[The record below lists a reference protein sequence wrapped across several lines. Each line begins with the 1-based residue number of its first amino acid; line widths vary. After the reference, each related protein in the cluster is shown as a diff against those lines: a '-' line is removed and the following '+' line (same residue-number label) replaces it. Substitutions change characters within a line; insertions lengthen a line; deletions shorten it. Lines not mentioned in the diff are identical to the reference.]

1 MKYLVY
7 KNDGVFSPLLITEDY
22 LDGAILSLCLAS
34 GFVGEIP
41 ETFEAFEQE
50 ITKDGATYTIG
61 CAELVDEHIGNVDY
75 DEISREIV
83 DDEGVFKM
91 VITHSD
97 TAPPVPEPVVHKI
110 PTLLVVDRL
119 VEMNKFDEVAAA
131 LKANKP
137 NERDFVR
144 FTLANYIYSDNA
156 EVLTLFAALGVD
168 ASVVLAPESDGV

>member
-1 MKYLVY
+1 MTYIVY
-7 KNDGVFSPLLITEDY
+7 KNDGVFAPLTITEIY
-22 LDGAILSLCLAS
+22 SDGAISSCVKAF

-41 ETFEAFEQE
+41 DTFEAFEQE
-50 ITKDGATYTIG
+50 ITKNGATYTIG
-61 CAELVDEHIGNVDY
+61 CAELVDEHIGNTEF
-75 DEISREIV
+75 DEVSREII
-83 DDEGVFKM
+83 DDSGVFKM
-91 VITHSD
+91 VFTHSD

-119 VEMNKFDEVAAA
+119 VKMGKFDEVAAA

-168 ASVVLAPESDGV
+168 ASVILAPESAEV

>member
-1 MKYLVY
+1 MTYLVY
-7 KNDGVFSPLLITEDY
+7 MNDGAFASLTTTERYD
-22 LDGAILSLCLAS
+22 DGTISSCCKAF

-61 CAELVDEHIGNVDY
+61 CAELVDEHIGNAEY
-75 DEISREIV
+75 DEVSREIV

-97 TAPPVPEPVVHKI
+97 IAPVVPEPVVHKI

-119 VEMNKFDEVAAA
+119 VKMDKFDEVAAA